1 MSDLKPV
8 DSPTLRLHKQQIVW
22 QILLPFL
29 LVTLILLTAG
39 IWLVTGATSQTR
51 VWSDVS
57 IIWLLVPML
66 ILALAALALFVVLI
80 IGMAKLLQ
88 VAPRYT
94 SRAQQIAGQVAAGTR
109 KVADGAA
116 KPFVWLE
123 QAGAVIKSIFKLKR

>member
-88 VAPRYT
+88 AAPRYT
-94 SRAQQIAGQVAAGTR
+94 SRAQQIAGQVATGTR

-123 QAGAVIKSIFKLKR
+123 QAKAVIKSIFKFKR